1 MPASENLYISRTAA
15 KQAMVRVGFDIS
27 PFPRGVV
34 EIALAADPACENQA
48 AHHRLEFIDR
58 EEGDY
63 PRIERVS
70 GSAFALR
77 QLV

>member
-1 MPASENLYISRTAA
+1 
-15 KQAMVRVGFDIS
+15 MVRVGFDIS
-27 PFPRGVV
+27 RFPRGIV
-34 EIALAADPACENQA
+34 EIARAPDPACENQA